1 MDTYSLSCAQVQ
13 VSEKFI
19 LDQEDPE
26 VYSREDRMGFNPP
39 RTWPEEPL
47 PTEPEE
53 EAAPAINPQ
62 IIKKA
67 LSVHHMT
74 VDWLKSIGVDA
85 CKEYANQSV
94 ELVLEAVVAEDKT
107 CSICQKG
114 CYDTQRLRAHIRA
127 SHMEKT
133 PYHCEPCNKYFGD
146 KATLTLHSRKHNT
159 SCPLHE
165 CEECGKTYTS
175 PSRLKEHKKVHD
187 PAHTDKPYRWCGKVL
202 HEKKNLVDH
211 EKYCDSNPTKPPRK
225 QCPYCSKDFAHMKD
239 LLKHGKKHHAG
250 RDMQLTL

>member
-1 MDTYSLSCAQVQ
+1 MWTLTTCLVHNF
-13 VSEKFI
+13 KFLRTSYWTRRTLRCI
-19 LDQEDPE
+19 PGKIGWVLT
-26 VYSREDRMGFNPP
+26 PP

-53 EAAPAINPQ
+53 AAPAIHPQ

-74 VDWLKSIGVDA
+74 VDWLKSISVDA

-146 KATLTLHSRKHNT
+146 KANLTLHSRKHNT
-159 SCPLHE
+159 SCPLYE

-187 PAHTDKPYRWCGKVL
+187 PAHTDKLYR
-202 HEKKNLVDH
+202 
-211 EKYCDSNPTKPPRK
+211 
-225 QCPYCSKDFAHMKD
+225 
-239 LLKHGKKHHAG
+239 
-250 RDMQLTL
+250 